1 MDNKIDMQD
10 VMESLTNQVKDY
22 AVRLS
27 HAEALNT
34 KKDKYIKEL
43 EMENKQLH
51 EGGGKPKENKK
62 ETNA

>member
-27 HAEALNT
+27 QAEALNM
-34 KKDKYIKEL
+34 KKDQYINEL
-43 EMENKQLH
+43 ELENKQLH
-51 EGGGKPKENKK
+51 DENK
-62 ETNA
+62 

>member
-27 HAEALNT
+27 HAEALNM
-34 KKDKYIKEL
+34 KKDQYINEL
-43 EMENKQLH
+43 ELENKQLH
-51 EGGGKPKENKK
+51 DENK
-62 ETNA
+62 